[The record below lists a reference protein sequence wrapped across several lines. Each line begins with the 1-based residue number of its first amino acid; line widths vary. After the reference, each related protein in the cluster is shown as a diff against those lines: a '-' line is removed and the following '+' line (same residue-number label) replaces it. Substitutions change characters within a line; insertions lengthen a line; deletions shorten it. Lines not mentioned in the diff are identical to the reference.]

1 MAESQVKKPD
11 YFLIKHLG
19 TDRGTRGLRA
29 ANRGHQARE
38 VVLDDGIHIRRS
50 RLRVTELPFN
60 DFLDSHE
67 AILGLV
73 RRGVIEVQDTQQRAI
88 PYDQLKTLVGKLG
101 KGREGFKVGIDVTP
115 EQEKQEAAAYAEAH
129 KDQTKPDLD
138 LSAVLAAQDQAEAK
152 KKGEANE
159 PEKVEEKPTYSEEEL
174 MAMSRKDLNKVAA
187 KEFGVDDADKMPS
200 KQAVI
205 EAIFKASEE

>member
-1 MAESQVKKPD
+1 MPDVKKPN

-38 VVLDDGIHIRRS
+38 VVLDDGIHVRRS
-50 RLRVTELPFN
+50 RLRVTEMPFC
-60 DFLDSHE
+60 DYLDCHE
-67 AILGLV
+67 AVLNLV
-73 RRGVIEVQDTQQRAI
+73 RRGVIEVQDATQRAI
-88 PYDQLKTLVGKLG
+88 PYEQLKTLTAELG
-101 KGREGFKVGIDVTP
+101 KGIKDFKVGVGTSP

-129 KDQTKPDLD
+129 KDQTKPDMD

-159 PEKVEEKPTYSEEEL
+159 PPKTEEKPSYSEEEL
-174 MAMSRKDLNKVAA
+174 MAMNRKKLNEVAT
-187 KEFGVDDADKMPS
+187 KEFGVADPDKLPS